1 MQIKITVR
9 STEDYERTIAR
20 LKQEGCELQ
29 SETEEASYWK
39 GICAY
44 TVIKG
49 WK

>member
-9 STEDYERTIAR
+9 SPEDYEKTIAR
-20 LKQEGCELQ
+20 LKRDGCKIQ
-29 SETEEASYWK
+29 GETEETSYWK